1 MANTNL
7 TPASCTVVADHPI
20 WAGVQDQSNTDW
32 LQSPIGSNAAIGA
45 TSMMVIDLTL
55 DQGELATVFDL
66 ADTAATAITGVSGA
80 AVLSILGLTNLT
92 AGARVPASP
101 SISGATI
108 TFTGGGS
115 AGVGDGDVVR
125 ATLLYR

>member
-1 MANTNL
+1 MANVNL
-7 TPASCTVVADHPI
+7 TEASCTVVADHPI

-32 LQSPIGSNAAIGA
+32 LQAPIGSNAAIGA
-45 TSMMVIDLTL
+45 SAMMIIDLTL
-55 DQGELATVFDL
+55 DQGELATTFDL
-66 ADTAATAITGVSGA
+66 TDTGITGVSGS

-92 AGARVPASP
+92 VGARVPASP

-115 AGVGDGDVVR
+115 SGVGDGDVVR

>member
-7 TPASCTVVADHPI
+7 TTASCTVVADHPI

-32 LQSPIGSNAAIGA
+32 LQSPIGSNAGIGA
-45 TSMMVIDLTL
+45 TAMMIVDLTL

-66 ADTAATAITGVSGA
+66 ADTPTPITGVSGA

>member
-7 TPASCTVVADHPI
+7 TTASCTIVADHPI
-20 WAGVQDQSNTDW
+20 WAGVQEQSNTDW
-32 LQSPIGSNAAIGA
+32 LQSPIGSNAGIGA
-45 TSMMVIDLTL
+45 TAMMIVDLTL

-66 ADTAATAITGVSGA
+66 ADTTTPITGVSGA

>member
-7 TPASCTVVADHPI
+7 TTASCTVIADHPI

-66 ADTAATAITGVSGA
+66 ADTADPITGVSGA

>member
-7 TPASCTVVADHPI
+7 TTESCIIVADNPI
-20 WAGVQDQSNTDW
+20 WAGVQEQSNTDW

-45 TSMMVIDLTL
+45 SAMMIIDLTL
-55 DQGELATVFDL
+55 NQGELATVFDL
-66 ADTAATAITGVSGA
+66 ADTVTPITGVSGS
-80 AVLSILGLTNLT
+80 AVLSVLGLTNLT
-92 AGARVPASP
+92 AGARPPASAT
-101 SISGATI
+101 ISGATI

-115 AGVGDGDVVR
+115 AGVGDGDIVR

>member
-7 TPASCTVVADHPI
+7 TTASCTVVADHPI

-32 LQSPIGSNAAIGA
+32 LQAPIGSNAAIGA
-45 TSMMVIDLTL
+45 SAMMIVDLTL

-66 ADTAATAITGVSGA
+66 ADTTTPITGVSGA

>member
-7 TPASCTVVADHPI
+7 TTASCTVVADHPI

-45 TSMMVIDLTL
+45 SAMMIVDLTL
-55 DQGELATVFDL
+55 DQGELATTFDL
-66 ADTAATAITGVSGA
+66 TDTGITGVSGT

>member
-32 LQSPIGSNAAIGA
+32 LQAPIGSNAAIGA
-45 TSMMVIDLTL
+45 SSMMIIDLTL

-66 ADTAATAITGVSGA
+66 ADTTTPITGVSGA
-80 AVLSILGLTNLT
+80 AVLSILSLTNLT

-115 AGVGDGDVVR
+115 AGVGDGDIVR

>member
-7 TPASCTVVADHPI
+7 TTESCIIVADNPI
-20 WAGVQDQSNTDW
+20 WAGVQEQSNTNW

-45 TSMMVIDLTL
+45 SAMMIIDLTL
-55 DQGELATVFDL
+55 NQGELATVFDL
-66 ADTAATAITGVSGA
+66 ADTVTPITGVSGS
-80 AVLSILGLTNLT
+80 AVLSVLGLTNLT
-92 AGARVPASP
+92 AGARPPASAT
-101 SISGATI
+101 ISGATI

-115 AGVGDGDVVR
+115 AGVGDGDIVR

>member
-7 TPASCTVVADHPI
+7 TTASCTVVADHPI

-45 TSMMVIDLTL
+45 TAMMIVDLTL

-66 ADTAATAITGVSGA
+66 ADTTTPITGVSGA

>member
-1 MANTNL
+1 MANVNL
-7 TPASCTVVADHPI
+7 TEASCTVVADHPI
-20 WAGVQDQSNTDW
+20 WAGVQDQSNTAW
-32 LQSPIGSNAAIGA
+32 LQAPIGSNAAIGA
-45 TSMMVIDLTL
+45 TAMMIVDLTL
-55 DQGELATVFDL
+55 DQGELATTFDL
-66 ADTAATAITGVSGA
+66 TDTGITGVSGA

-92 AGARVPASP
+92 AGARPPASAT
-101 SISGATI
+101 ISGATI

>member
-1 MANTNL
+1 MANVNL
-7 TPASCTVVADHPI
+7 TEASCTVVADHPI
-20 WAGVQDQSNTDW
+20 WAGVQEQSNTDW

-45 TSMMVIDLTL
+45 SAMMIIDLTL

-66 ADTAATAITGVSGA
+66 ADTTTPITGVSGS
-80 AVLSILGLTNLT
+80 AVLSVLGLTNLT
-92 AGARVPASP
+92 AGARPPASAT
-101 SISGATI
+101 ISGATI

>member
-7 TPASCTVVADHPI
+7 TPASCTVIADHPI

-32 LQSPIGSNAAIGA
+32 LQAPIGSNAAIGA
-45 TSMMVIDLTL
+45 SAMMIIDLTL
-55 DQGELATVFDL
+55 DQGELATTFDL
-66 ADTAATAITGVSGA
+66 TDTGITGVSGS

-115 AGVGDGDVVR
+115 SGVGDGDVVR

>member
-1 MANTNL
+1 MANVNL
-7 TPASCTVVADHPI
+7 TEASCTVVADHPI

-32 LQSPIGSNAAIGA
+32 LQAPIGSNAAIGA
-45 TSMMVIDLTL
+45 SAMMIIDLTL
-55 DQGELATVFDL
+55 DQGELATTFDL
-66 ADTAATAITGVSGA
+66 TDTGITGVSGS

>member
-7 TPASCTVVADHPI
+7 TTASCTVVADHPI

-32 LQSPIGSNAAIGA
+32 LQSPIGSNAGIGA
-45 TSMMVIDLTL
+45 TAMMIVDLTL

-66 ADTAATAITGVSGA
+66 ADTTTPITGVSGA

>member
-1 MANTNL
+1 MANVNL
-7 TPASCTVVADHPI
+7 TEASCTVVADHPI

-32 LQSPIGSNAAIGA
+32 LQAPIGSNAAIGA
-45 TSMMVIDLTL
+45 SAMMIIDLTL
-55 DQGELATVFDL
+55 DQGELATTFDL
-66 ADTAATAITGVSGA
+66 TDTGITGVSGS

-115 AGVGDGDVVR
+115 SGVGDGDVVR